1 MLKIFTPTAKDKSL
15 DSIISTFNN
24 TLADLDTFVQ
34 ESNEEKKVIEDR
46 LEVINAEVS
55 KAQTIQTNLKQLLGA

>member
-34 ESNEEKKVIEDR
+34 DSNEEKKVIEDR
-46 LEVINAEVS
+46 LEVINVDVS

>member
-46 LEVINAEVS
+46 LKVINSEVS

>member
-1 MLKIFTPTAKDKSL
+1 MLKMFTPTTKDKSL

-34 ESNEEKKVIEDR
+34 DSNEEKKVIEDR
-46 LEVINAEVS
+46 LKVINSEVS
-55 KAQTIQTNLKQLLGA
+55 KAQTIQTNLKKLLGA

>member
-1 MLKIFTPTAKDKSL
+1 MLKMFTPTTKDKSL

-34 ESNEEKKVIEDR
+34 YSNEEKKVIEDR
-46 LEVINAEVS
+46 LEVINSEVS
-55 KAQTIQTNLKQLLGA
+55 RAQTIQTNLKQLLGV

>member
-1 MLKIFTPTAKDKSL
+1 MLKMFTPTTKDKSL

-34 ESNEEKKVIEDR
+34 DSNEEKKVIEDR
-46 LEVINAEVS
+46 LEVINSEVS
-55 KAQTIQTNLKQLLGA
+55 KAQTIQTNHKQLLGA

>member
-1 MLKIFTPTAKDKSL
+1 MFTPTTKDKSL

-34 ESNEEKKVIEDR
+34 DSNEEKKVIEDR
-46 LEVINAEVS
+46 LEVINSEVS

>member
-1 MLKIFTPTAKDKSL
+1 MLKMFTPTTKDKSL

-34 ESNEEKKVIEDR
+34 DSNEEKKVIEDR
-46 LEVINAEVS
+46 LEVINSEVS
-55 KAQTIQTNLKQLLGA
+55 KAHTIQTNLKQLLGE

>member
-1 MLKIFTPTAKDKSL
+1 MLKMFTPTTKDKSL

-34 ESNEEKKVIEDR
+34 DSNEEKKVIEDR
-46 LEVINAEVS
+46 LEVINSEVS

>member
-1 MLKIFTPTAKDKSL
+1 MLKMFTPTTKDKSL

-34 ESNEEKKVIEDR
+34 DSNEEKKVIEDR
-46 LEVINAEVS
+46 LEVINSEVS
-55 KAQTIQTNLKQLLGA
+55 KAQTIQTNFKQLLGE

>member
-1 MLKIFTPTAKDKSL
+1 MLKMFTPTTKDKSL

-46 LEVINAEVS
+46 LTVINSEVS

>member
-1 MLKIFTPTAKDKSL
+1 MLKMFTPTTKDKSL

-46 LEVINAEVS
+46 LEVINSEVS

>member
-1 MLKIFTPTAKDKSL
+1 MLKIFTPTTKDKSL

-34 ESNEEKKVIEDR
+34 ESNEEKKIIEDR
-46 LEVINAEVS
+46 LEVINSEVS

>member
-1 MLKIFTPTAKDKSL
+1 MLKIFTPTTKDKSL

>member
-1 MLKIFTPTAKDKSL
+1 MIRIFTPTTKDKSL

-34 ESNEEKKVIEDR
+34 DSNEEKKVIEDR
-46 LEVINAEVS
+46 LEVINSEVS
-55 KAQTIQTNLKQLLGA
+55 RAQTIQTNLKQLLGV

>member
-1 MLKIFTPTAKDKSL
+1 MLKIFTPTTKDKSL

-34 ESNEEKKVIEDR
+34 DSNEEKKVIEDR
-46 LEVINAEVS
+46 LEVINSEVS
-55 KAQTIQTNLKQLLGA
+55 KAQTIQTNLKQLLGV

>member
-1 MLKIFTPTAKDKSL
+1 MLKMFTPTTKDKSL

-34 ESNEEKKVIEDR
+34 DSNEEKKVIEDR
-46 LEVINAEVS
+46 LKVINSEVS

>member
-1 MLKIFTPTAKDKSL
+1 MLKMFTPTTKDKSL

-34 ESNEEKKVIEDR
+34 DSNEEKKVIEDR
-46 LEVINAEVS
+46 LEVINSEVS
-55 KAQTIQTNLKQLLGA
+55 KAQTIQTNLKQLLGE

>member
-1 MLKIFTPTAKDKSL
+1 MLNMFTPTTKDKSL

-34 ESNEEKKVIEDR
+34 DSNEEKKVIEDR

>member
-1 MLKIFTPTAKDKSL
+1 MLKMFTPTTKDLSL

-34 ESNEEKKVIEDR
+34 DSNEEKKVIEDR
-46 LEVINAEVS
+46 LEVINSEVS
-55 KAQTIQTNLKQLLGA
+55 KAQTIQTNLKQLLGV

>member
-1 MLKIFTPTAKDKSL
+1 MLKMFTPTTKDKSL

-34 ESNEEKKVIEDR
+34 DSNEEKKVIEDR

-55 KAQTIQTNLKQLLGA
+55 KAQTIQTNLKQLLRA

>member
-1 MLKIFTPTAKDKSL
+1 MLKIFTPTTKDLSL

-46 LEVINAEVS
+46 LDVINSEVS

>member
-1 MLKIFTPTAKDKSL
+1 MFTPTTKDKSL

-34 ESNEEKKVIEDR
+34 DSNEEKKVIEDR
-46 LEVINAEVS
+46 LEVINSEVS
-55 KAQTIQTNLKQLLGA
+55 KAQTIQTNLKQLLGE

>member
-1 MLKIFTPTAKDKSL
+1 MLKIFTPTTKDKSL

-24 TLADLDTFVQ
+24 TLADLDTFVH

-46 LEVINAEVS
+46 LEVINSEVS

>member
-34 ESNEEKKVIEDR
+34 ESNEEKKVIEYR
-46 LEVINAEVS
+46 LDVINSEVS

>member
-1 MLKIFTPTAKDKSL
+1 MTPTTKDKSL

-34 ESNEEKKVIEDR
+34 DSNEEKKVIEDR
-46 LEVINAEVS
+46 LEVINSEVS

>member
-1 MLKIFTPTAKDKSL
+1 MLKMFTPTTKDKSL

-34 ESNEEKKVIEDR
+34 DSNEEKKVIEDR
-46 LEVINAEVS
+46 LAVINSEVS

>member
-1 MLKIFTPTAKDKSL
+1 MLKIFTPTTKDKSL

-24 TLADLDTFVQ
+24 TLADLDAFVQ
-34 ESNEEKKVIEDR
+34 NSNEEKKVIEDR
-46 LEVINAEVS
+46 LEVINSEVS

>member
-1 MLKIFTPTAKDKSL
+1 MLKIFTPATKDKSL

-34 ESNEEKKVIEDR
+34 DSNEEKKVIEDR
-46 LEVINAEVS
+46 LEVINSEVS
-55 KAQTIQTNLKQLLGA
+55 RAQTIQTNLKQLLGA

>member
-1 MLKIFTPTAKDKSL
+1 MLKMFTPTTKDKSL

-24 TLADLDTFVQ
+24 TLEDLDTFVQ
-34 ESNEEKKVIEDR
+34 DSNEEKKVIEDR

>member
-1 MLKIFTPTAKDKSL
+1 MLKMFTPTTKDKSL
-15 DSIISTFNN
+15 DSILSTFNN

-46 LEVINAEVS
+46 LEVINSEVS

>member
-1 MLKIFTPTAKDKSL
+1 MLKMFTPTTKDKPL

-34 ESNEEKKVIEDR
+34 DSNEEKKVIEDR
-46 LEVINAEVS
+46 LEVINSEVS

>member
-46 LEVINAEVS
+46 LTVINSEVS
-55 KAQTIQTNLKQLLGA
+55 RAQTIQTNLKQLLGA

>member
-1 MLKIFTPTAKDKSL
+1 MLKMFTPTTKDKSL

-34 ESNEEKKVIEDR
+34 DSNEEKKVIEDR
-46 LEVINAEVS
+46 LEVINSEVS
-55 KAQTIQTNLKQLLGA
+55 KAQTNLKQLLGA

>member
-46 LEVINAEVS
+46 LEVINSEVS
-55 KAQTIQTNLKQLLGA
+55 RAQTIQTNLKQLLGA

>member
-1 MLKIFTPTAKDKSL
+1 MLKIFTPTTKDKSL

-34 ESNEEKKVIEDR
+34 DSNEEKKVIEDR
-46 LEVINAEVS
+46 LEVTNSEVS